1 MCVGGGMEDCG
12 LMRHLSGY
20 TLPKSEDWLQI
31 PRTHRKARCHSTS
44 WYSQGPCEKK
54 WGRDRRIQKLTGQLV
69 WYAWQ

>member
-1 MCVGGGMEDCG
+1 MCVGGGMEDYG

-44 WYSQGPCEKK
+44 WYS
-54 WGRDRRIQKLTGQLV
+54 
-69 WYAWQ
+69 